1 MYFTCMS
8 PCTHCGVSHCHLRI
22 LDEEMG
28 GSERRRGMS
37 RVKQLE
43 SGRAVS
49 NWASKLGLLPPATW
63 PLMFSMCSAGQRV
76 QARKGIPQVL
86 QGLPF
91 SWGNLLALLLRS
103 CQAKGWAW
111 ALGVQEHHAKAS
123 VGPAFGLTQ
132 TWSSRDMKTISSHLS
147 FKGIVLRTY
156 TKFSQVYVTDV
167 GTLTGQF
174 LEFCVRPA
182 QVGAHGEQ
190 AC

>member
-1 MYFTCMS
+1 MYFTYMS
-8 PCTHCGVSHCHLRI
+8 PCTHCGVSHCHLRV

-28 GSERRRGMS
+28 GLERLRGMS

-49 NWASKLGLLPPATW
+49 NWASKLGLLP
-63 PLMFSMCSAGQRV
+63 QRV

-91 SWGNLLALLLRS
+91 SWGNLLALLLPS
-103 CQAKGWAW
+103 KGLGLGYGGPGAPCQGQCGPCLWSDPNLELKRYENSQQPPVIHGHSPVNIHEVFPSLCDRCWDLNWA
-111 ALGVQEHHAKAS
+111 AS
-123 VGPAFGLTQ
+123 
-132 TWSSRDMKTISSHLS
+132 
-147 FKGIVLRTY
+147 GIL
-156 TKFSQVYVTDV
+156 
-167 GTLTGQF
+167 
-174 LEFCVRPA
+174 CAA